1 LPVFF
6 RIAPLA
12 KFSGRRIPAKGVF
25 FLILVFFLAS
35 GFLFSG
41 KAKQRSF
48 TLPGGFNEAWEAAL
62 ETLHAEEI
70 PVLKEDKANGYIQTG
85 TFPLYKKEYKAWTN
99 SPPLSSPGFCVL
111 EIGVVEIAPA
121 VSAVGIKAHFKR
133 KQGFYL
139 LGYRKKDK
147 SRGGFEKLLAGRIND
162 RLVKKKYPKLENIVV
177 GCNFRYS
184 EELAKYTIAEA
195 DKQSLGYE
203 QGLRNKDVLL
213 AIEGME
219 IHPGNLFRFFL
230 DVEGE
235 VVRKFKLKRGRE
247 ELEIPVSV
255 FYLDPQAPR
264 FGFTAARDE
273 ESGKFKVEKVAEN
286 SPAQAAGFQTGD
298 FLLKE
303 NSFFLNGWKPYYQAL
318 LAEKAGAEQTF
329 LIERNG
335 ITSSIK
341 VIPASTAA
349 TS

>member
-1 LPVFF
+1 MTKI
-6 RIAPLA
+6 RI
-12 KFSGRRIPAKGVF
+12 FPAKAIVLPL
-25 FLILVFFLAS
+25 LILFFTS
-35 GFLFSG
+35 GFLFQG
-41 KAKQRSF
+41 KPKQRTF
-48 TLPGGFNEAWEAAL
+48 TLPGSFVEAWEATAEVL
-62 ETLHAEEI
+62 KAEEI
-70 PVLKEDKANGYIQTG
+70 PVLKEDKENGYIQTQ
-85 TFPLYKKEYKAWTN
+85 TFPLYKREYKAWTN
-99 SPPLSSPGFCVL
+99 APALSSAGYCVL
-111 EIGVVEIAPA
+111 EIGVVEIAPS
-121 VSAVGIKAHFKR
+121 VTVVGIKALFKR

-139 LGYRKKDK
+139 MGYRKKDK

-213 AIEGME
+213 AIDGTE
-219 IHPGNLFRFFL
+219 INPGNLFRFFL
-230 DVEGE
+230 EVEGE

-264 FGFTAARDE
+264 FGFTVARDE
-273 ESGKFKVEKVAEN
+273 ESGKFKVEKVAQN

-303 NSFFLNGWKPYYQAL
+303 NGFFLNGWKPYYQAL

-335 ITSSIK
+335 INSSIK
-341 VIPASTAA
+341 VIPASSPA
-349 TS
+349 TY